1 MAMANTLFEQY
12 LGREEEFLQ
21 TFGFPLYADTI
32 TSKDGNPDD
41 FNFDTLVVDFY
52 CASGHP
58 GEVAFP
64 GPRAGYWENYLRE
77 HGITVGVETISAK
90 VKLSGLS
97 ELTGVS
103 DLPELPELPELSSL
117 IDPPFNILYDT
128 PAADPFL
135 MGLSKVT
142 IRQLL
147 NLPSHSVPSITL
159 TPENFEDYA
168 SQGSIVMTIAPTRV
182 VYENGE
188 EAKYFKMSAH
198 SVIVTGV
205 TEDGLYTVSSWGDVY
220 YIDPTYDYAYQ
231 QLEIVSYE

>member
-64 GPRAGYWENYLRE
+64 GPRAGYWEDYLRE
-77 HGITVGVETISAK
+77 HGITVSVETISAK
-90 VKLSGLS
+90 VKLSGLP
-97 ELTGVS
+97 ELLGVAN
-103 DLPELPELPELSSL
+103 LPELPELPDLVGS
-117 IDPPFNILYDT
+117 PFNALDDALAIDLS
-128 PAADPFL
+128 PI
-135 MGLSKVT
+135 GLLKVP
-142 IRQLL
+142 IRSHL
-147 NLPSHSVPSITL
+147 NLPLYPVPSITL
-159 TPENFEDYA
+159 TPANFDDYA
-168 SQGSIVMTIAPTRV
+168 SQGSIVMTFAPT
-182 VYENGE
+182 YLISASTGKPEYTE
-188 EAKYFKMSAH
+188 LSAH
-198 SVIVTGV
+198 SVVVTGV
-205 TEDGLYTVSSWGDVY
+205 AEDGRYIVSSWGEIY
-220 YIDPTYDYAYQ
+220 YIDPTYNYAYQ